1 MTVFDIL
8 NFNRELLERISQSGI
23 RLDDVRYVNLYKDY
37 LEMTESGQKTTFVIA
52 ALSDKYSVS
61 VRKIY
66 LLVKHFKT
74 DCTFSTR

>member
-23 RLDDVRYVNLYKDY
+23 HLDDVRYVDLYKDY
-37 LEMTESGQKTTFVIA
+37 LEMTESGQKTTFTIA

-66 LLVKHFKT
+66 QLIKHFKT
-74 DCTFSTR
+74 DCTVSTR